1 MAAKRK
7 SERLFVGILVL
18 LAGILLGAGI
28 IHMAV
33 TNNAESGN
41 SGVQLDKNAVSFSG
55 NADAVEN
62 EQVSIR
68 FPGYPEISVR
78 SEEMEIPIVLTN
90 PEGNLCY
97 FQFRVTI
104 EETGQELLNSG
115 WVEPGSAIRG
125 IGLDE
130 ALGSGDYQLLIQIA
144 TGSLND
150 RSAMNGGTVRT
161 GLHVE

>member
-1 MAAKRK
+1 
-7 SERLFVGILVL
+7 
-18 LAGILLGAGI
+18 
-28 IHMAV
+28 
-33 TNNAESGN
+33 
-41 SGVQLDKNAVSFSG
+41 
-55 NADAVEN
+55 
-62 EQVSIR
+62 
-68 FPGYPEISVR
+68 
-78 SEEMEIPIVLTN
+78 MEIPIVLTN
-90 PEGNLCY
+90 PEGNPCY

-150 RSAMNGGTVRT
+150 RSVMNGGTVRT